1 MAAILLALGSAAVKA
16 RSDYDVNKR
25 QKQIIDAMQ
34 QYQTG
39 KAAKGREDI
48 TKYLDTV
55 TPEARVAEK
64 NAATAELER
73 GQAQSVAATK
83 AYETPS
89 NFSGKVSDQYTNRVA
104 SQSALNADRI
114 GRIMKQ
120 LSVIGT
126 PAEQQLSQ
134 GIRFGRAAT
143 DVDAA
148 NSAIRGVTPAY
159 MGSISRVRPSIWED
173 FFSQG
178 LAGAS
183 NAYAGERRQPP
194 AKKPV
199 NPGDQGY
206 FW

>member
-16 RSDYDVNKR
+16 RSDYSVNKR
-25 QKQIIDAMQ
+25 QKQIADAME
-34 QYQTG
+34 QYQVG
-39 KAAKGREDI
+39 KAAKGREDL
-48 TKYLDTV
+48 TKYLDTI

-64 NAATAELER
+64 NAITAELER
-73 GQAQSVAATK
+73 GQAESVAATK
-83 AYETPS
+83 AYETPN
-89 NFSGKVSDQYTNRVA
+89 NFSGKVSDQYAKRVA
-104 SQSALNADRI
+104 SGSAMNADRI

-126 PAEQQLSQ
+126 PVEQQLAQ

-148 NSAIRGVTPAY
+148 NTAIRGVTPAY

-178 LAGAS
+178 LSGAS
-183 NAYAGERRQPP
+183 NAVAGGR
-194 AKKPV
+194 KKSV
-199 NPGDQGY
+199 NPGDEGY